1 MGWRNGGYASV
12 LLVAVGAAM
21 WGTDAI
27 LRVPLLEV
35 ASPSQIVLLEHLVLL
50 LFSVPAVVLGWR
62 FFRGL
67 GAAQWV
73 ALLVIG
79 WGGSAIATLL
89 FTMAFAVGN
98 PTVAI
103 LLQKT
108 QPLFAIALAG
118 ILLRER
124 LGWAYWPCFAVAMV
138 GAYLISFGDLGAFAA
153 LGSAELLTAALALG
167 AALLWGSSTVLG
179 RLVLKDMP
187 FYALT
192 GARLLLAVPLL
203 AGIVVAQGAA
213 GGLGAGFASEPGRVI
228 LLALIPGL
236 LALLL
241 YYRGL
246 SGTRASYATL
256 AELAFPATAVV
267 LNWTFLGVGVSA
279 NQVLGFV
286 LLWGAVFVLGY
297 LNARGSGARTRP
309 PRWSAPGKRFVPG
322 CAPLL
327 SLLVFWSQPW
337 KAVDT
342 LCVLEPWYSAT
353 FSGPLRSAE
362 VRSLSRGPTR
372 SMRGTPKPHESAIRP
387 TDTSMIARSPGR
399 SGKWGR
405 SFSISASPG
414 SRTSPCP

>member
-21 WGTDAI
+21 WGTDGI

-50 LFSVPAVVLGWR
+50 LYSVPAVVLGWR

-67 GAAQWV
+67 EAALWV

-79 WGGSAIATLL
+79 WGGSALATLL
-89 FTMAFAVGN
+89 FTTAFAVGN
-98 PTVAI
+98 PTVVI

-108 QPLFAIALAG
+108 QPLFAIALAA

-138 GAYLISFGDLGAFAA
+138 GAYMISFGNLGPFTA
-153 LGSAELLTAALALG
+153 LGSTELLPAALALG

-179 RLVLKDMP
+179 RLVLKDVP

-203 AGIVVAQGAA
+203 AGIVVAQSSV
-213 GGLGAGFASEPGRVI
+213 GGLAAGFASEPGRVI

-246 SGTRASYATL
+246 TGTRASYATL

-267 LNWTFLGVGVSA
+267 LNWTFLGVSVSA
-279 NQVLGFV
+279 NQLLGFV
-286 LLWGAVFVLGY
+286 LLWGAVFMLGY
-297 LNARGSGARTRP
+297 LNAR
-309 PRWSAPGKRFVPG
+309 AP
-322 CAPLL
+322 AP
-327 SLLVFWSQPW
+327 
-337 KAVDT
+337 D
-342 LCVLEPWYSAT
+342 
-353 FSGPLRSAE
+353 
-362 VRSLSRGPTR
+362 PTAPVV
-372 SMRGTPKPHESAIRP
+372 GT
-387 TDTSMIARSPGR
+387 G
-399 SGKWGR
+399 
-405 SFSISASPG
+405 
-414 SRTSPCP
+414 

>member
-1 MGWRNGGYASV
+1 MGWKNGGYLSV

-21 WGTDAI
+21 WGTDAV
-27 LRVPLLEV
+27 LRVPLLKI

-50 LFSVPAVVLGWR
+50 VYSVPAVVLGR
-62 FFRGL
+62 KFFRGL

-73 ALLVIG
+73 ALFVIG

-89 FTMAFAVGN
+89 FTTAFALGN
-98 PTVAI
+98 PTVVI

-124 LGWAYWPCFAVAMV
+124 LGLTYWPCFAVAMV
-138 GAYLISFGDLGAFAA
+138 GAYMISFGNLSPFGD
-153 LGSAELLTAALALG
+153 LGSAELLAAALALG

-192 GARLLLAVPLL
+192 GARLLLAAPLL
-203 AGIVVAQGAA
+203 AGIVVAQGSL
-213 GGLGAGFASEPGRVI
+213 GGIGAGFASEPGRVV

-246 SGTRASYATL
+246 AGTRASYATL
-256 AELAFPATAVV
+256 AELAFPATAVI
-267 LNWTFLGVGVSA
+267 LNWTFLGVGLSA
-279 NQVLGFV
+279 NQVIGFA

-297 LNARGSGARTRP
+297 LNAKAP
-309 PRWSAPGKRFVPG
+309 APDPSAPV
-322 CAPLL
+322 
-327 SLLVFWSQPW
+327 V
-337 KAVDT
+337 
-342 LCVLEPWYSAT
+342 
-353 FSGPLRSAE
+353 
-362 VRSLSRGPTR
+362 
-372 SMRGTPKPHESAIRP
+372 GT
-387 TDTSMIARSPGR
+387 G
-399 SGKWGR
+399 
-405 SFSISASPG
+405 
-414 SRTSPCP
+414 

>member
-12 LLVAVGAAM
+12 MLVAVGAAM
-21 WGTDAI
+21 WGTDGI

-67 GAAQWV
+67 GVAQWV
-73 ALLVIG
+73 SLLVIG
-79 WGGSAIATLL
+79 WGGSALATLL
-89 FTMAFAVGN
+89 FTTAFAVGN
-98 PTVAI
+98 PTVVI

-108 QPLFAIALAG
+108 QPLFAIALAA

-124 LGWAYWPCFAVAMV
+124 LGWAYWPCFVVAMV
-138 GAYLISFGDLGAFAA
+138 GAYMISFGNLGPFTA
-153 LGSAELLTAALALG
+153 LGSAELLPAALAVG

-179 RLVLKDMP
+179 RFVLKDVP

-192 GARLLLAVPLL
+192 GARLFLAVPLL
-203 AGIVVAQGAA
+203 AGIVVAQSSV
-213 GGLGAGFASEPGRVI
+213 GGLAAGFASEPGRVI

-246 SGTRASYATL
+246 TGTRASYATL

-279 NQVLGFV
+279 NQLLGFV

-297 LNARGSGARTRP
+297 LNARAP
-309 PRWSAPGKRFVPG
+309 APDPSAPV
-322 CAPLL
+322 
-327 SLLVFWSQPW
+327 V
-337 KAVDT
+337 
-342 LCVLEPWYSAT
+342 
-353 FSGPLRSAE
+353 
-362 VRSLSRGPTR
+362 
-372 SMRGTPKPHESAIRP
+372 GT
-387 TDTSMIARSPGR
+387 G
-399 SGKWGR
+399 
-405 SFSISASPG
+405 
-414 SRTSPCP
+414 

>member
-1 MGWRNGGYASV
+1 VGWRNGGYVSV

-21 WGTDAI
+21 WGTDGI

-50 LFSVPAVVLGWR
+50 LYSVPAVVLGWR

-67 GAAQWV
+67 GVAQWIS
-73 ALLVIG
+73 LLVIG
-79 WGGSAIATLL
+79 WGGSALATLL
-89 FTMAFAVGN
+89 FTTAFAVGN
-98 PTVAI
+98 PTVVI

-108 QPLFAIALAG
+108 QPLFAIVLAAV
-118 ILLRER
+118 LLRER

-138 GAYLISFGDLGAFAA
+138 GAYLISFGNLDAFAA
-153 LGSAELLTAALALG
+153 LGSAELLAAALALG

-187 FYALT
+187 FHALT
-192 GARLLLAVPLL
+192 GARLLLAAPLL
-203 AGIVVAQGAA
+203 AGIVVVQGAV
-213 GGLGAGFASEPGRVI
+213 GGLGAAFASEPGRVI

-236 LALLL
+236 LGLLL

-246 SGTRASYATL
+246 TGTRASYATL

-297 LNARGSGARTRP
+297 LNAKSPTP
-309 PRWSAPGKRFVPG
+309 DPSAPV
-322 CAPLL
+322 
-327 SLLVFWSQPW
+327 V
-337 KAVDT
+337 
-342 LCVLEPWYSAT
+342 
-353 FSGPLRSAE
+353 
-362 VRSLSRGPTR
+362 
-372 SMRGTPKPHESAIRP
+372 GT
-387 TDTSMIARSPGR
+387 G
-399 SGKWGR
+399 
-405 SFSISASPG
+405 
-414 SRTSPCP
+414 

>member
-1 MGWRNGGYASV
+1 VGWRNGGYVSV

-21 WGTDAI
+21 WGTDGL

-50 LFSVPAVVLGWR
+50 LYSVPAVVLGWR

-67 GAAQWV
+67 GMAQWIS
-73 ALLVIG
+73 LLVIG
-79 WGGSAIATLL
+79 WGGSALATLL
-89 FTMAFAVGN
+89 FTKAFAVGN
-98 PTVAI
+98 PTVVI

-108 QPLFAIALAG
+108 QPLFAIVLAAF
-118 ILLRER
+118 LLRER

-138 GAYLISFGDLGAFAA
+138 GAYLISFGNLDAFAA
-153 LGSAELLTAALALG
+153 LGSAELLAAALALG

-187 FYALT
+187 FHALT
-192 GARLLLAVPLL
+192 GARLLLAAPLL
-203 AGIVVAQGAA
+203 AGIVVIQGAV
-213 GGLGAGFASEPGRVI
+213 GGLGAAFASEPGRVI

-236 LALLL
+236 LGLLL

-246 SGTRASYATL
+246 TGTRASYATL

-297 LNARGSGARTRP
+297 LNAKSPTP
-309 PRWSAPGKRFVPG
+309 DPSAPV
-322 CAPLL
+322 
-327 SLLVFWSQPW
+327 V
-337 KAVDT
+337 
-342 LCVLEPWYSAT
+342 
-353 FSGPLRSAE
+353 
-362 VRSLSRGPTR
+362 
-372 SMRGTPKPHESAIRP
+372 GT
-387 TDTSMIARSPGR
+387 G
-399 SGKWGR
+399 
-405 SFSISASPG
+405 
-414 SRTSPCP
+414 

>member
-1 MGWRNGGYASV
+1 MGWRNGGYVSV

-21 WGTDAI
+21 WGTDGI

-50 LFSVPAVVLGWR
+50 LYSVPAVVLGWR

-67 GAAQWV
+67 GAAQWIS
-73 ALLVIG
+73 LLVIG
-79 WGGSAIATLL
+79 WGGSALATLL
-89 FTMAFAVGN
+89 FTTAFAVGN
-98 PTVAI
+98 PTVVI

-108 QPLFAIALAG
+108 QPLFAIVLAAF
-118 ILLRER
+118 LLRER

-138 GAYLISFGDLGAFAA
+138 GAYLISFGNLDPFAA
-153 LGSAELLTAALALG
+153 LGSAELLAAALALG

-187 FYALT
+187 FHTLT

-203 AGIVVAQGAA
+203 AAIVVAQGSA
-213 GGLGAGFASEPGRVI
+213 GGLGPGFAAEPERVI

-246 SGTRASYATL
+246 TGTRASYATL

-297 LNARGSGARTRP
+297 LNAKSPTP
-309 PRWSAPGKRFVPG
+309 DPSAPV
-322 CAPLL
+322 
-327 SLLVFWSQPW
+327 V
-337 KAVDT
+337 
-342 LCVLEPWYSAT
+342 
-353 FSGPLRSAE
+353 
-362 VRSLSRGPTR
+362 
-372 SMRGTPKPHESAIRP
+372 GT
-387 TDTSMIARSPGR
+387 G
-399 SGKWGR
+399 
-405 SFSISASPG
+405 
-414 SRTSPCP
+414 

>member
-12 LLVAVGAAM
+12 LLIAVGAAM
-21 WGTDAI
+21 WGTDGI
-27 LRVPLLEV
+27 LRVPLLDV

-50 LFSVPAVVLGWR
+50 LYSVPAVVLGWR

-79 WGGSAIATLL
+79 WGGSALATLL
-89 FTMAFAVGN
+89 FTTAFDVGN
-98 PTVAI
+98 PTVVI

-108 QPLFAIALAG
+108 QPLFAIVLAA

-124 LGWAYWPCFAVAMV
+124 LGLAYWPCFAVAMV
-138 GAYLISFGDLGAFAA
+138 GAYLISFGDLEPFKA
-153 LGSAELLTAALALG
+153 LTSAEALAAALALG

-179 RLVLKDMP
+179 RLVLKDLP
-187 FYALT
+187 FHALT

-203 AGIVVAQGAA
+203 AGIVVAQGAI
-213 GGLGAGFASEPGRVI
+213 GGLGSGFAAAPGRVI

-246 SGTRASYATL
+246 TGTRASYATL

-286 LLWGAVFVLGY
+286 LLWGAVFMLGY
-297 LNARGSGARTRP
+297 LNAKAP
-309 PRWSAPGKRFVPG
+309 APDPSAPV
-322 CAPLL
+322 A
-327 SLLVFWSQPW
+327 
-337 KAVDT
+337 
-342 LCVLEPWYSAT
+342 
-353 FSGPLRSAE
+353 
-362 VRSLSRGPTR
+362 
-372 SMRGTPKPHESAIRP
+372 GT
-387 TDTSMIARSPGR
+387 G
-399 SGKWGR
+399 
-405 SFSISASPG
+405 
-414 SRTSPCP
+414 

>member
-1 MGWRNGGYASV
+1 MGWRNGGYVSV

-21 WGTDAI
+21 WGTDGI

-50 LFSVPAVVLGWR
+50 LYSVPAVVLGWR

-67 GAAQWV
+67 GMAQWIS
-73 ALLVIG
+73 LLVIG
-79 WGGSAIATLL
+79 WGGSALATLL
-89 FTMAFAVGN
+89 FTTAFAVGN
-98 PTVAI
+98 PTVVI

-108 QPLFAIALAG
+108 QPLFAIVLAAV
-118 ILLRER
+118 LLRER

-138 GAYLISFGDLGAFAA
+138 GAYLISFGNLDAFAA
-153 LGSAELLTAALALG
+153 LGSAELLAAALALG

-187 FYALT
+187 FHALT
-192 GARLLLAVPLL
+192 GARLLLAAPLL
-203 AGIVVAQGAA
+203 VVIVVIQGAV
-213 GGLGAGFASEPGRVI
+213 GGLGAAFASEPGRVI

-236 LALLL
+236 LGLLL

-246 SGTRASYATL
+246 TGTRASYATL

-297 LNARGSGARTRP
+297 LNAKSPTP
-309 PRWSAPGKRFVPG
+309 DPSAPV
-322 CAPLL
+322 
-327 SLLVFWSQPW
+327 V
-337 KAVDT
+337 
-342 LCVLEPWYSAT
+342 
-353 FSGPLRSAE
+353 
-362 VRSLSRGPTR
+362 
-372 SMRGTPKPHESAIRP
+372 GT
-387 TDTSMIARSPGR
+387 G
-399 SGKWGR
+399 
-405 SFSISASPG
+405 
-414 SRTSPCP
+414 

>member
-12 LLVAVGAAM
+12 LFVAIGAAM
-21 WGTDAI
+21 WGLDGI

-50 LFSVPAVVLGWR
+50 LYSVPAVVLGWK

-67 GAAQWV
+67 GAAQWL
-73 ALLVIG
+73 ALLIIG
-79 WGGSAIATLL
+79 WGGSALATLL
-89 FTMAFAVGN
+89 FTQAFAVGN
-98 PTVAI
+98 PTAVI

-108 QPLFAIALAG
+108 QPLFAIALAA

-124 LGWAYWPCFAVAMV
+124 LGWAYWPCFAVAMA
-138 GAYLISFGDLGAFAA
+138 GTYLISFSDLGPFAA
-153 LGSAELLTAALALG
+153 LGSAELLAAALALG
-167 AALLWGSSTVLG
+167 AAFLWGSSTVLG

-187 FYALT
+187 FHAVT

-203 AGIVVAQGAA
+203 ASIVVAQGSV
-213 GGLGAGFASEPGRVI
+213 GTLGAGFAAEPGRIV
-228 LLALIPGL
+228 LLALLPGL

-286 LLWGAVFVLGY
+286 LLWGAVVVLGY
-297 LNARGSGARTRP
+297 LNARAPAPDPSSPVVGA
-309 PRWSAPGKRFVPG
+309 A
-322 CAPLL
+322 
-327 SLLVFWSQPW
+327 
-337 KAVDT
+337 
-342 LCVLEPWYSAT
+342 
-353 FSGPLRSAE
+353 
-362 VRSLSRGPTR
+362 
-372 SMRGTPKPHESAIRP
+372 
-387 TDTSMIARSPGR
+387 
-399 SGKWGR
+399 
-405 SFSISASPG
+405 
-414 SRTSPCP
+414 

>member
-12 LLVAVGAAM
+12 LLIAVGAAM
-21 WGTDAI
+21 WGTDGI

-50 LFSVPAVVLGWR
+50 LYSVPAVVLGWR

-79 WGGSAIATLL
+79 WGGSALATLL
-89 FTMAFAVGN
+89 FTTAFAEGN
-98 PTVAI
+98 PTVVI

-108 QPLFAIALAG
+108 QPLFAIALAA

-138 GAYLISFGDLGAFAA
+138 GTYMISFGNLGPFTA
-153 LGSAELLTAALALG
+153 LGSAELLPAALALG

-179 RLVLKDMP
+179 RLVLKDVP

-203 AGIVVAQGAA
+203 AGIVVAQSSV
-213 GGLGAGFASEPGRVI
+213 GGLAAGFASEPGRVI

-246 SGTRASYATL
+246 TGTRASYATL

-286 LLWGAVFVLGY
+286 LLWGAVFMLGY
-297 LNARGSGARTRP
+297 LNAKAP
-309 PRWSAPGKRFVPG
+309 APDPSAPV
-322 CAPLL
+322 
-327 SLLVFWSQPW
+327 V
-337 KAVDT
+337 
-342 LCVLEPWYSAT
+342 
-353 FSGPLRSAE
+353 
-362 VRSLSRGPTR
+362 
-372 SMRGTPKPHESAIRP
+372 GT
-387 TDTSMIARSPGR
+387 G
-399 SGKWGR
+399 
-405 SFSISASPG
+405 
-414 SRTSPCP
+414 

>member
-1 MGWRNGGYASV
+1 MGWRNGGYASI

-21 WGTDAI
+21 WGTDGI

-50 LFSVPAVVLGWR
+50 LYSVPAVVLGWR

-67 GAAQWV
+67 GATQWV

-79 WGGSAIATLL
+79 WGGSALATLL
-89 FTMAFAVGN
+89 FTTAFAVGN
-98 PTVAI
+98 PTVVI

-108 QPLFAIALAG
+108 QPLFAIALAA

-138 GAYLISFGDLGAFAA
+138 GAYMISFGNLGPFTV
-153 LGSAELLTAALALG
+153 LGSTELLPAAIALG

-179 RLVLKDMP
+179 RLVLKDVP

-203 AGIVVAQGAA
+203 AGIVVAQSSVGSLA
-213 GGLGAGFASEPGRVI
+213 AGFASEPGRVI

-246 SGTRASYATL
+246 TGTRASYATL

-279 NQVLGFV
+279 NQLLGFV
-286 LLWGAVFVLGY
+286 LLWGAVFMLGY
-297 LNARGSGARTRP
+297 LNARAP
-309 PRWSAPGKRFVPG
+309 APDPSAPV
-322 CAPLL
+322 
-327 SLLVFWSQPW
+327 V
-337 KAVDT
+337 
-342 LCVLEPWYSAT
+342 
-353 FSGPLRSAE
+353 
-362 VRSLSRGPTR
+362 
-372 SMRGTPKPHESAIRP
+372 GT
-387 TDTSMIARSPGR
+387 G
-399 SGKWGR
+399 
-405 SFSISASPG
+405 
-414 SRTSPCP
+414 

>member
-12 LLVAVGAAM
+12 MLVAVGAAM
-21 WGTDAI
+21 WGTDGI

-50 LFSVPAVVLGWR
+50 LYSVPAVVLGWR
-62 FFRGL
+62 FFRSL

-79 WGGSAIATLL
+79 WGGSALATLL
-89 FTMAFAVGN
+89 FTTAFDVGN
-98 PTVAI
+98 PTVVI

-108 QPLFAIALAG
+108 QPLFAIALAA

-138 GAYLISFGDLGAFAA
+138 GTYMISFGNLGPFTA
-153 LGSAELLTAALALG
+153 LGSAELLPAALALG

-179 RLVLKDMP
+179 RLVLKDVP

-192 GARLLLAVPLL
+192 GARLFLAVPLL
-203 AGIVVAQGAA
+203 AGIVVAQSTV
-213 GGLGAGFASEPGRVI
+213 GGLAAGFASEPGRVI

-246 SGTRASYATL
+246 TGTRASYATL

-279 NQVLGFV
+279 NQLLGFV
-286 LLWGAVFVLGY
+286 ILWGAVFVLGY
-297 LNARGSGARTRP
+297 LNARAP
-309 PRWSAPGKRFVPG
+309 APDPSAPV
-322 CAPLL
+322 
-327 SLLVFWSQPW
+327 V
-337 KAVDT
+337 
-342 LCVLEPWYSAT
+342 
-353 FSGPLRSAE
+353 
-362 VRSLSRGPTR
+362 
-372 SMRGTPKPHESAIRP
+372 GT
-387 TDTSMIARSPGR
+387 G
-399 SGKWGR
+399 
-405 SFSISASPG
+405 
-414 SRTSPCP
+414 

>member
-12 LLVAVGAAM
+12 LLIAVGAAM
-21 WGTDAI
+21 WGTDGI

-35 ASPSQIVLLEHLVLL
+35 AVPSQIVLLEHLVLL
-50 LFSVPAVVLGWR
+50 LYSVPAVVLGWR
-62 FFRGL
+62 FFSGL

-79 WGGSAIATLL
+79 WGGSALATLL
-89 FTMAFAVGN
+89 FTTAFDVGN
-98 PTVAI
+98 PTVVI

-108 QPLFAIALAG
+108 QPLFAIALAA

-138 GAYLISFGDLGAFAA
+138 GAYMISFGNLGPFTA
-153 LGSAELLTAALALG
+153 LGSAELLPAALALG

-179 RLVLKDMP
+179 RLVLKDVP

-203 AGIVVAQGAA
+203 AGIVAAQSSV
-213 GGLGAGFASEPGRVI
+213 GGLAAGFASEPGRVI

-246 SGTRASYATL
+246 TGTRASYATL

-279 NQVLGFV
+279 NQILGFV
-286 LLWGAVFVLGY
+286 LLWGAVFMLGY
-297 LNARGSGARTRP
+297 LNAKAP
-309 PRWSAPGKRFVPG
+309 DPSAPVI
-322 CAPLL
+322 
-327 SLLVFWSQPW
+327 
-337 KAVDT
+337 
-342 LCVLEPWYSAT
+342 
-353 FSGPLRSAE
+353 
-362 VRSLSRGPTR
+362 
-372 SMRGTPKPHESAIRP
+372 GT
-387 TDTSMIARSPGR
+387 G
-399 SGKWGR
+399 
-405 SFSISASPG
+405 
-414 SRTSPCP
+414 

>member
-12 LLVAVGAAM
+12 MLVAVGAAM
-21 WGTDAI
+21 WGTDGI

-50 LFSVPAVVLGWR
+50 LYSVPAVVLGWR

-79 WGGSAIATLL
+79 WGGSALATLL
-89 FTMAFAVGN
+89 FTTAFAVGN
-98 PTVAI
+98 PTVVI

-108 QPLFAIALAG
+108 QPLFAIALAA

-124 LGWAYWPCFAVAMV
+124 LGWVYWPCFVVAMV
-138 GAYLISFGDLGAFAA
+138 GAYMISFGNLGPFTA
-153 LGSAELLTAALALG
+153 LGSAELLPAALAVG

-179 RLVLKDMP
+179 RFVLKDVP

-192 GARLLLAVPLL
+192 GARLFLAVPLL
-203 AGIVVAQGAA
+203 AGIVVAQSSV
-213 GGLGAGFASEPGRVI
+213 GGLAAGFASEPGRVV

-246 SGTRASYATL
+246 TGTRASYATL

-279 NQVLGFV
+279 NQLLGFV
-286 LLWGAVFVLGY
+286 LLWGAVFMLGY
-297 LNARGSGARTRP
+297 LNARAP
-309 PRWSAPGKRFVPG
+309 APDPSAPV
-322 CAPLL
+322 
-327 SLLVFWSQPW
+327 V
-337 KAVDT
+337 
-342 LCVLEPWYSAT
+342 
-353 FSGPLRSAE
+353 
-362 VRSLSRGPTR
+362 
-372 SMRGTPKPHESAIRP
+372 GT
-387 TDTSMIARSPGR
+387 G
-399 SGKWGR
+399 
-405 SFSISASPG
+405 
-414 SRTSPCP
+414 

>member
-12 LLVAVGAAM
+12 LLVAFGAAM
-21 WGTDAI
+21 WGTDGI

-50 LFSVPAVVLGWR
+50 LYSVPAVVLGWR
-62 FFRGL
+62 AFRSF
-67 GAAQWV
+67 GAGHWI

-79 WGGSAIATLL
+79 WGGSALATLF

-108 QPLFAIALAG
+108 QPLFAVALAG

-138 GAYLISFGDLGAFAA
+138 GTYMISFGNLGPFAA

-167 AALLWGSSTVLG
+167 AAFLWGSSTVLG
-179 RLVLKDMP
+179 RLVLRDMP
-187 FYALT
+187 FHTLT
-192 GARLLLAVPLL
+192 GARLLLAAPLL
-203 AGIVVAQGAA
+203 AGIVVVQGSV
-213 GGLGAGFASEPGRVI
+213 GGLGAGFAAEPGRVI

-236 LALLL
+236 LGLLL

-256 AELAFPATAVV
+256 AELAFPATAVI

-279 NQVLGFV
+279 NQILGFI

-297 LNARGSGARTRP
+297 LNAKAPTP
-309 PRWSAPGKRFVPG
+309 DPSAPV
-322 CAPLL
+322 
-327 SLLVFWSQPW
+327 V
-337 KAVDT
+337 
-342 LCVLEPWYSAT
+342 
-353 FSGPLRSAE
+353 
-362 VRSLSRGPTR
+362 
-372 SMRGTPKPHESAIRP
+372 GT
-387 TDTSMIARSPGR
+387 G
-399 SGKWGR
+399 
-405 SFSISASPG
+405 
-414 SRTSPCP
+414 

>member
-12 LLVAVGAAM
+12 LLIAVGAAM
-21 WGTDAI
+21 WGTDGI

-50 LFSVPAVVLGWR
+50 LYSVPAVVLGWR

-79 WGGSAIATLL
+79 WGGSALATLL
-89 FTMAFAVGN
+89 FTTALDVGN
-98 PTVAI
+98 PTVVI

-108 QPLFAIALAG
+108 QPLFAIALAA

-138 GAYLISFGDLGAFAA
+138 GTYMISFGNLGPFTA
-153 LGSAELLTAALALG
+153 LGSAELLPAVLALG

-179 RLVLKDMP
+179 RLVLKDVP

-192 GARLLLAVPLL
+192 GARLFLAVPLL
-203 AGIVVAQGAA
+203 AGIVVAQSSV
-213 GGLGAGFASEPGRVI
+213 GGLAAGFASEPGRVI

-246 SGTRASYATL
+246 TGTRASYATL

-279 NQVLGFV
+279 NQILGFV
-286 LLWGAVFVLGY
+286 LLWGAVFMLGY
-297 LNARGSGARTRP
+297 LNAKAP
-309 PRWSAPGKRFVPG
+309 APDPSAPVI
-322 CAPLL
+322 
-327 SLLVFWSQPW
+327 
-337 KAVDT
+337 
-342 LCVLEPWYSAT
+342 
-353 FSGPLRSAE
+353 
-362 VRSLSRGPTR
+362 
-372 SMRGTPKPHESAIRP
+372 GT
-387 TDTSMIARSPGR
+387 G
-399 SGKWGR
+399 
-405 SFSISASPG
+405 
-414 SRTSPCP
+414 

>member
-12 LLVAVGAAM
+12 MLVAVGAAM
-21 WGTDAI
+21 WGTDGI

-67 GAAQWV
+67 GVAQWV
-73 ALLVIG
+73 SLLVIG
-79 WGGSAIATLL
+79 WGGSALATLL
-89 FTMAFAVGN
+89 FTTAFAVGN
-98 PTVAI
+98 PTVVI

-108 QPLFAIALAG
+108 QPLFAIALAA

-124 LGWAYWPCFAVAMV
+124 LGWVYWPCFVVAMV
-138 GAYLISFGDLGAFAA
+138 GAYMISFGNLGPFTA
-153 LGSAELLTAALALG
+153 LGSAELLPAALAVG

-179 RLVLKDMP
+179 RFVLKDVP

-192 GARLLLAVPLL
+192 GARLFLAVPLL
-203 AGIVVAQGAA
+203 AGIVVAQSSV
-213 GGLGAGFASEPGRVI
+213 GGLAAGFASEPGRVI

-246 SGTRASYATL
+246 TGTRASYATL

-279 NQVLGFV
+279 NQLLGFV
-286 LLWGAVFVLGY
+286 ILWAAVFVLGY
-297 LNARGSGARTRP
+297 LNARAP
-309 PRWSAPGKRFVPG
+309 APDPSAPV
-322 CAPLL
+322 
-327 SLLVFWSQPW
+327 V
-337 KAVDT
+337 
-342 LCVLEPWYSAT
+342 
-353 FSGPLRSAE
+353 
-362 VRSLSRGPTR
+362 
-372 SMRGTPKPHESAIRP
+372 GT
-387 TDTSMIARSPGR
+387 G
-399 SGKWGR
+399 
-405 SFSISASPG
+405 
-414 SRTSPCP
+414 

>member
-1 MGWRNGGYASV
+1 MGWRNGGYTSV
-12 LLVAVGAAM
+12 LLIAVGAAM
-21 WGTDAI
+21 WGTDGI
-27 LRVPLLEV
+27 LRVPLLDV

-50 LFSVPAVVLGWR
+50 LYSVPAVVLGWR

-79 WGGSAIATLL
+79 WGGSALATLL
-89 FTMAFAVGN
+89 FTTALDVGN
-98 PTVAI
+98 PTVVI

-108 QPLFAIALAG
+108 QPLFAIALAA

-138 GAYLISFGDLGAFAA
+138 GTYMISFGNLGPFTA
-153 LGSAELLTAALALG
+153 LGSAELLPAALALG

-179 RLVLKDMP
+179 RLVLKDVP

-203 AGIVVAQGAA
+203 AGIVVAQSSV
-213 GGLGAGFASEPGRVI
+213 GGLAAGFASEPGRVI

-246 SGTRASYATL
+246 TGTRASYATL

-279 NQVLGFV
+279 NQILGFV
-286 LLWGAVFVLGY
+286 LLWGAVFMLGY
-297 LNARGSGARTRP
+297 LNAKAP
-309 PRWSAPGKRFVPG
+309 APDPSAPVI
-322 CAPLL
+322 
-327 SLLVFWSQPW
+327 
-337 KAVDT
+337 
-342 LCVLEPWYSAT
+342 
-353 FSGPLRSAE
+353 
-362 VRSLSRGPTR
+362 
-372 SMRGTPKPHESAIRP
+372 GT
-387 TDTSMIARSPGR
+387 G
-399 SGKWGR
+399 
-405 SFSISASPG
+405 
-414 SRTSPCP
+414 

>member
-1 MGWRNGGYASV
+1 MGWKNGGYLSV

-21 WGTDAI
+21 WGTDAV
-27 LRVPLLEV
+27 LRVPLLKI
-35 ASPSQIVLLEHLVLL
+35 ATPSQIVLLEHLVLL
-50 LFSVPAVVLGWR
+50 VYSVPAVVLGWR

-67 GAAQWV
+67 GVAQWV
-73 ALLVIG
+73 ALFVIG

-89 FTMAFAVGN
+89 FTTAFALGN
-98 PTVAI
+98 PTVVI

-138 GAYLISFGDLGAFAA
+138 GAYMISFGDLGPFGA

-179 RLVLKDMP
+179 RLVLKDVP

-203 AGIVVAQGAA
+203 AGIVVAQSSV
-213 GGLGAGFASEPGRVI
+213 GGLAAGFASEPGRVI
-228 LLALIPGL
+228 LLALI
-236 LALLL
+236 L

-246 SGTRASYATL
+246 TGTRASYATL
-256 AELAFPATAVV
+256 AELAVPATAVV

-286 LLWGAVFVLGY
+286 LLWSAVFVLGY
-297 LNARGSGARTRP
+297 LNAKAPTP
-309 PRWSAPGKRFVPG
+309 DPSAPV
-322 CAPLL
+322 
-327 SLLVFWSQPW
+327 V
-337 KAVDT
+337 
-342 LCVLEPWYSAT
+342 
-353 FSGPLRSAE
+353 
-362 VRSLSRGPTR
+362 
-372 SMRGTPKPHESAIRP
+372 GT
-387 TDTSMIARSPGR
+387 G
-399 SGKWGR
+399 
-405 SFSISASPG
+405 
-414 SRTSPCP
+414 